1 MKSEGKEMQRASR
14 AKGARGAGSVIDCK
28 GRTSGIQ
35 GDLTDA
41 SPYQTSWRTASQ
53 PASQP
58 ASQATSLGMALL
70 LCSLFCSS
78 PEKGVIV
85 IPQLFAVR

>member
-53 PASQP
+53 P
-58 ASQATSLGMALL
+58 GH
-70 LCSLFCSS
+70 FFGHGSS
-78 PEKGVIV
+78 PVFFV
-85 IPQLFAVR
+85 LL

>member
-14 AKGARGAGSVIDCK
+14 AKGAREAGPVIDCK

-35 GDLTDA
+35 EDLTDA

-53 PASQP
+53 PARP
-58 ASQATSLGMALL
+58 GQATSLGLAPSPVFFVLL
-70 LCSLFCSS
+70 
-78 PEKGVIV
+78 
-85 IPQLFAVR
+85 